1 MSLFPQ
7 PPMEP
12 SPRFFRPVSNPTCR
26 GGLKIAACL
35 LLALPAHSQPAAKP
49 AEDIQPSRYVGQDP
63 SSYIAKLSS
72 RFAIR
77 SRTTDPFGQ
86 VQDPA
91 AKPVR
96 PVATK
101 AAPQQAAS
109 AKPFSDIV
117 SRIRVTTVMPAE
129 RRFLIGTRS
138 IAQGDSL
145 PLVTNGTRY
154 QIRVVEVSS
163 RKIVFKNVENGETG
177 ELALDV
183 LPPGMSRGSQGV
195 LAPGMQ
201 AARPDAPLEID
212 STPAA
217 GSRRGY

>member
-1 MSLFPQ
+1 MASSF
-7 PPMEP
+7 
-12 SPRFFRPVSNPTCR
+12 SHFIRRNGR
-26 GGLKIAACL
+26 HAAAWL
-35 LLALPAHSQPAAKP
+35 LLAISQANAQPAPNPAPADKP
-49 AEDIQPSRYVGQDP
+49 QGAEEIQPSRYVGQDP
-63 SSYIAKLSS
+63 SSYIAKLAS
-72 RFAIR
+72 RFSIR

-96 PVATK
+96 PLATK

-145 PLVTNGTRY
+145 PLVSNGTRY
-154 QIRVVEVSS
+154 QIRVAEVSS
-163 RKIVFKNVENGETG
+163 RKIVFKNMETGETG
-177 ELALDV
+177 ELPLDV
-183 LPPGMSRGSQGV
+183 LPPGMERGTQGI

-201 AARPDAPLEID
+201 SARPDAPLEID
-212 STPAA
+212 SPPAA
-217 GSRRGY
+217 GTRRGR